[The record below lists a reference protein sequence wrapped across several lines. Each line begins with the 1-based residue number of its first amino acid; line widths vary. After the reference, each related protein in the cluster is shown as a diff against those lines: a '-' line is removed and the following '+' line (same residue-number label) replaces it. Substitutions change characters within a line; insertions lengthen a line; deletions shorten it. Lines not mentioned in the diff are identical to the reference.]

1 MPDPILSLTQSAEA
15 IARAAR
21 LIGSGEC
28 QLSGQVGMSDAT
40 YIARLVKE
48 FRDRLQDFGDAVL
61 ASIENQTA
69 DSDDWDEIESALVAR
84 AEQNET
90 RLPNFMADTRT
101 SYRRA
106 QGY

>member
-1 MPDPILSLTQSAEA
+1 MRDPILSLTQSAEA

-48 FRDRLQDFGDAVL
+48 FRDKLQDFGDAVL

-69 DSDDWDEIESALVAR
+69 DSDDWDEIESALVAK
-84 AEQNET
+84 AEANESN
-90 RLPNFMADTRT
+90 LPDFRSDVRT
-101 SYRRA
+101 SFVRA
-106 QGY
+106 IGY